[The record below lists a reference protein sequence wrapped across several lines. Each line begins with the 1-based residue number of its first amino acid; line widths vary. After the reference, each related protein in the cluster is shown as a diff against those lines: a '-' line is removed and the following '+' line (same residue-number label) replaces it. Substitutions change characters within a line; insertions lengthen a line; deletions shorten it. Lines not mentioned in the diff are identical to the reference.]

1 MIPLIQSTLQPIDG
15 PYVVLGESFSEPL
28 TKQRCSFCPEFK
40 QEAACRDLVQ
50 SYSHSEASRS
60 VRVAES
66 VLRRRVQQLQTERQG
81 IAPQGKVMT
90 ADQQRIQELETGKR
104 RSRVL
109 VLTDG
114 SKRSRYAGTPS
125 TNTSSKRVFS
135 RLLRRTGS
143 HTQVQLNRLP
153 QARHL
158 SRPSNSL
165 YGLLAEHSGQRFIVG
180 PE

>member
-1 MIPLIQSTLQPIDG
+1 M
-15 PYVVLGESFSEPL
+15 
-28 TKQRCSFCPEFK
+28 K
-40 QEAACRDLVQ
+40 
-50 SYSHSEASRS
+50 
-60 VRVAES
+60 
-66 VLRRRVQQLQTERQG
+66 RQG

-90 ADQQRIQELETGKR
+90 ADQQRIQELETGKK

-114 SKRSRYAGTPS
+114 SKRCRYTGTPS

-135 RLLRRTGS
+135 RLLRRTES
-143 HTQVQLNRLP
+143 HTEVQLNRLP

-158 SRPSNSL
+158 SRPSDSL